1 MGINL
6 RVPQNSVK
14 VDGRNSSI
22 YLAQN
27 AIKGDDGGYYIPS
40 IDSEGNLTWAPSE
53 TEMPAVDGANI
64 KGPKGDTGTSGVWVG
79 DTEPTGDYN
88 VWIDPT
94 GSETAGLVTQA
105 ELANKQDKLTAGTN
119 ITIDSNNVI
128 SATGGGGSYTL
139 PVASDNTLGG
149 VKTGAASG
157 KFHQVSIGGVPIRVT
172 QNGVA
177 YVPFA
182 SNTSHGLFI
191 LSDSFNVANNSGLVG
206 LNPPRKFDSGFL
218 LGGVCPDGTTITM
231 TDKGIISSVVPTAT
245 TSTLGG
251 VKPDGNTILVADDG
265 TITSAASGLIGKSMA
280 DHGQEPSEWGWI
292 ADWAQHP
299 EKYYVVIRDS
309 SSSGKDCPV
318 IYTAT
323 YNKYFY
329 YYWFEGNTLHERYIT
344 FTDNTLSQVESVSQ
358 WSDGGTVWLTQQN
371 WQDYI
376 TAGGGSDWQVTTS
389 TSDGNL
395 YNAKEVVIF
404 WQDSNYNRHQ
414 SYLNVGCDYWG
425 NSGQTWGSSNWMNT
439 QIILDGSTQAG
450 ITYDGSNVNTTNMA
464 SIDAICYK
472 T

>member
-1 MGINL
+1 M
-6 RVPQNSVK
+6 PEK
-14 VDGRNSSI
+14 
-22 YLAQN
+22 YLDKN
-27 AIKGDDGGYYIPS
+27 GLTHLWSKIPKEQVW
-40 IDSEGNLTWAPSE
+40 IGSE
-53 TEMPAVDGANI
+53 
-64 KGPKGDTGTSGVWVG
+64 
-79 DTEPTGDYN
+79 EPTGDQT

-139 PVASDNTLGG
+139 PVADRYTLGG
-149 VKTGAASG
+149 VKIESSG
-157 KFHQVSIGGVPIRVT
+157 YSTELGRYVLMDEENKLYIPIP
-172 QNGVA
+172 N
-177 YVPFA
+177 
-182 SNTSHGLFI
+182 
-191 LSDSFNVANNSGLVG
+191 G
-206 LNPPRKFDSGFL
+206 LNDPGVISVSNNNFSLTRDSYGRQCVL
-218 LGGVCPDGTTITM
+218 SLNKPEMKNKYLGGVCPDGTTITM
-231 TDKGIISSVVPTAT
+231 TDKGVISSVVPTAT

-251 VKPDGNTILVADDG
+251 VKPDGTSITIADDG

-280 DHGQEPSEWGWI
+280 GFGQEPSEWGWI

-299 EKYYVVIRDS
+299 EKYYVVIQSTD
-309 SSSGKDCPV
+309 GQEMDCPV
-318 IYTAT
+318 IYTRPRPEW
-323 YNKYFY
+323 NQFY

-344 FTDNTLSQVESVSQ
+344 FTDSTLSQVESVSQ
-358 WSDGGTVWLTQQN
+358 YADGGTVWLTQQN
-371 WQDYI
+371 WHDYI

-404 WQDSNYNRHQ
+404 WQDSNYNKHQ

-425 NSGQTWGSSNWMNT
+425 NSGQTWGSSNWVNT
-439 QIILDGSTQAG
+439 QITLDGSTQAG